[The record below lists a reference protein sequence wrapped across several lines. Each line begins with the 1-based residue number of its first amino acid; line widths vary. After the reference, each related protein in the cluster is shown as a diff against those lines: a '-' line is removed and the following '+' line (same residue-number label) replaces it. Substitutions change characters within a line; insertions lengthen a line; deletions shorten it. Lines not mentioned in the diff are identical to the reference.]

1 MRLKQSVAAGG
12 LVLAFL
18 APGNAQV
25 INPSKIVDLTYRFDA
40 STIYWP
46 GEHPFEHQYEKYGK
60 TPDGYF
66 YSSARYAAPEHGGT
80 HLDAPI
86 HFNQNGLPADRVPL
100 SDCVGPAA
108 VIDFSTR
115 AAEDRDATLG
125 LADLKKYEAAFGR
138 IPDGA
143 IVIARSGW
151 GKFWP
156 DRKNYLGSDRADASD
171 LHFPGFS
178 PEVIR
183 FLLGNR
189 KPAAIAI
196 DTASIDA
203 GQAKEFPVHVLWLG
217 SNHPAF
223 ENLANAEAL
232 PPKGATVFCI
242 PMKIGGG
249 TGGPTRIFAVV
260 P

>member
-1 MRLKQSVAAGG
+1 MLLKNWVAGGG
-12 LVLAFL
+12 LVLAL
-18 APGNAQV
+18 SAPVKAQV
-25 INPSKIVDLTYRFDA
+25 INPTKIIDLTYRFDTL
-40 STIYWP
+40 TIYWP
-46 GEHPFEHQYEKYGK
+46 GEDRFEHQYEKYGK
-60 TPDGYF
+60 TPKGYF
-66 YSSARYAAPEHGGT
+66 YSSARFAAPEHGGT
-80 HLDAPI
+80 HMDAPI
-86 HFNQNGLPADRVPL
+86 HFNQDGLAADQVPL
-100 SDCVGPAA
+100 ADCVGPAA
-108 VIDFSTR
+108 VIDFSAR
-115 AAEDRDATLG
+115 AAKDRDATLRVDEV
-125 LADLKKYEAAFGR
+125 LQYEAAFGQ

-151 GKFWP
+151 GRFWP
-156 DRKNYLGSDRADASD
+156 DRKSYLGSDRNDASD

-178 PEVIR
+178 PEVIQ
-183 FLLGNR
+183 FLLGKR

-223 ENLANAEAL
+223 ENLANAGEL
-232 PPKGATVFCI
+232 PAKGATVFCV

-249 TGGPTRIFAVV
+249 TGGPTRIFAVL